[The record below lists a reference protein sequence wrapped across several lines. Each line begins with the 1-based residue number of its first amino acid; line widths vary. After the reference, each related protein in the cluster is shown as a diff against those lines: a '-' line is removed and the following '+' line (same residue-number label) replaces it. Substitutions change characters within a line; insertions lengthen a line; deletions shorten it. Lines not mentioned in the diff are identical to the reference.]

1 MKIWAARF
9 AIRTSWGRR
18 QSYALLRSIN
28 TVATTP
34 DVSKHFYQFFNN
46 FKRAF
51 CKECPFLNLQ
61 SFGENILLT
70 TVLSCE

>member
-1 MKIWAARF
+1 MKIWAASF
-9 AIRTSWGRR
+9 AMRKSWGRR
-18 QSYALLRSIN
+18 QSYTLLRSIN

-34 DVSKHFYQFFNN
+34 DVSKHFCQFFNK

-51 CKECPFLNLQ
+51 CKECTFLNLQ